1 MYQSERRLPVSIDS
15 RIVRIPLGPEGP
27 ESHPFPDIG
36 IVSGSSGYFGCANRE
51 VGVRY
56 VAQLDAT
63 YMGVIPPTNW
73 PHRVQETTQ

>member
-1 MYQSERRLPVSIDS
+1 MVTKAGEVVHPERSQVL
-15 RIVRIPLGPEGP
+15 RINGQRGP
-27 ESHPFPDIG
+27 SNRVFPDIG

-73 PHRVQETTQ
+73 PHRAQETTQ